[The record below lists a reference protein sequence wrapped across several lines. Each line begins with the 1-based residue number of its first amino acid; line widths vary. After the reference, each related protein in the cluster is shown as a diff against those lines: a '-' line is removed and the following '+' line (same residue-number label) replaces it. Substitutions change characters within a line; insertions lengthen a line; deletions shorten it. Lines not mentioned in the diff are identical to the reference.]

1 MHLLLG
7 YESQLQC
14 PDHNTFVAYKFSN
27 WIDDQNPMW
36 GVGGAFTI
44 HVWAL
49 SSGLYLR
56 RLEKSLGI
64 PF

>member
-27 WIDDQNPMW
+27 WIDDQDPMW
-36 GVGGAFTI
+36 IAGRGHALYIFGPFT
-44 HVWAL
+44 
-49 SSGLYLR
+49 
-56 RLEKSLGI
+56 LGYT
-64 PF
+64 